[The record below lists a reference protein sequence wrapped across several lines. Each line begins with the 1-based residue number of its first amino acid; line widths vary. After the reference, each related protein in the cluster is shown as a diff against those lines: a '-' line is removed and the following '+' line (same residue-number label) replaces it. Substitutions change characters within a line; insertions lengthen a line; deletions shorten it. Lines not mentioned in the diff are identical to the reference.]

1 MCLFKRTKTGVR
13 EYHRILHISI
23 EDIQVTVSI
32 REAGKLLDIEL
43 LDHIIVGNPR
53 WISLKERGQGFNK

>member
-23 EDIQVTVSI
+23 DDVACTRTLV
-32 REAGKLLDIEL
+32 EAGKLLDIEV
-43 LDHIIVGNPR
+43 LDHLIISRRGF
-53 WISLKERGQGFNK
+53 ISLKEKGLGFNK